1 MTTQLGRETTRNNQ
15 INPDRFSVSI
25 SNAGI
30 TSVSIRYIDDR
41 KYAVRDFDC
50 YNLFMRLMPIGSSI
64 LTDSKE
70 SLIQN
75 AWYSRF
81 CLRSGQNKE
90 SKQKK
95 HDKRDKKMLMNVFS
109 THPLF

>member
-81 CLRSGQNKE
+81 CLRSAVAVRPPYG
-90 SKQKK
+90 
-95 HDKRDKKMLMNVFS
+95 
-109 THPLF
+109 PLAGALRMPLYLS